1 MAVAGSVAQ
10 LIVNANPYAKP
21 TGSKCYRCGE
31 PRHQSS
37 TYPKRVVVNLVVIE
51 EGEAEGEQE
60 GEEVY
65 NVADLYAY
73 NLHEIQGDEEGVL
86 LGRFLAI

>member
-1 MAVAGSVAQ
+1 M
-10 LIVNANPYAKP
+10 
-21 TGSKCYRCGE
+21 
-31 PRHQSS
+31 
-37 TYPKRVVVNLVVIE
+37 NLVVIE

-65 NVADLYAY
+65 NVVDLYAY

-86 LGRFLAI
+86 LGTSLAI